1 MGYEPPPWMQGIG
14 RPVGGPRPRRVDSEG
29 RANMPT
35 DKNRRKR
42 LDNRLAE
49 SKRRGGA
56 MVAGIDHTKIR
67 KTKKGNYYVY
77 NYQNGRQ
84 VGKPRKA
91 TEAEIRAYKTKGT
104 GSGGGGNGD
113 GTTTRTTR
121 RSGGSGSGGSGS
133 SGSSSSSTSTGS
145 SAQKSSYSKP
155 VEQVKI
161 DWEKMYAPARKQI
174 DNMRAEVARRRK
186 VDEDNWTAYK
196 TWAEGMATKTAAAL
210 KANND
215 ATNAAVKATNT
226 SAMESINKHVEQA
239 RAAMGESGSLGAAT
253 GAASMSADA
262 AASAAQGATEGAL
275 IGDAQKSYDALAT
288 AANSMDQYNVAMAK
302 ATYDNAHNQALY
314 GIDTKS
320 TEIDQAIAAAKLDK
334 FYKDRQYNL
343 DLEAAEWLR
352 GYRDRSL
359 DASIA
364 QADRTADIQ
373 EAANDARAAD
383 TAQRASDS
391 AEQQVERAAKMIR
404 EKMSSAN
411 YNEADGQSSGEF
423 MKDMAADIVATYPNM
438 SGVAIIQAMQ
448 AAFRTRLSG
457 HVNAL
462 QDLDEFLKRMGRG
475 SPGIKY
481 WQKINPDFVP
491 R

>member
-1 MGYEPPPWMQGIG
+1 MSTNIPGLSGITPPGY
-14 RPVGGPRPRRVDSEG
+14 GPRPRRVDSKG
-29 RANMPT
+29 RVNMPT
-35 DKNRRKR
+35 DKNKNKR
-42 LDNRLAE
+42 LSNRLAE
-49 SKRRGGA
+49 SRKRAGKG
-56 MVAGIDHTKIR
+56 VAIDFTKMR
-67 KTKKGNYYVY
+67 KLKKGYWVY
-77 NYQNGRQ
+77 NYKDGKQ

-91 TEAEIRAYKTKGT
+91 TAAEIRAYKNKGT
-104 GSGGGGNGD
+104 GSSGGGSTVTSPRLPPSSGNRG
-113 GTTTRTTR
+113 
-121 RSGGSGSGGSGS
+121 GS
-133 SGSSSSSTSTGS
+133 SGGGRSSSKSSSSSGGS
-145 SAQKSSYSKP
+145 KKQKSSYSKP

-215 ATNAAVKATNT
+215 ATNAAVKETNT
-226 SAMESINKHVEQA
+226 SAMESINKHVDQA
-239 RAAMGESGSLGAAT
+239 RQSLGTSGSLGTAT

-275 IGDAQKSYDALAT
+275 IGDAQKSYDAMTA
-288 AANSMDQYNVAMAK
+288 AANSMDQYNVSMAK
-302 ATYDNAHNQALY
+302 SAYDNAHNQAQY

-359 DASIA
+359 DASIK
-364 QADRTADIQ
+364 QAERTADIA
-373 EAANDARAAD
+373 EGANDAKIAD
-383 TAQRASDS
+383 AKQRASAE

-404 EKMSSAN
+404 EKMSSEG
-411 YNEADGQSSGEF
+411 YNAEDGKSSGEF
-423 MKDMAADIVATYPNM
+423 MKDMAADLVATYPNM

-448 AAFRTRLSG
+448 AAFRTRFSD

-481 WQKINPDFVP
+481 WQKINGDFVP

>member
-1 MGYEPPPWMQGIG
+1 M
-14 RPVGGPRPRRVDSEG
+14 
-29 RANMPT
+29 
-35 DKNRRKR
+35 
-42 LDNRLAE
+42 
-49 SKRRGGA
+49 
-56 MVAGIDHTKIR
+56 
-67 KTKKGNYYVY
+67 
-77 NYQNGRQ
+77 
-84 VGKPRKA
+84 
-91 TEAEIRAYKTKGT
+91 
-104 GSGGGGNGD
+104 
-113 GTTTRTTR
+113 
-121 RSGGSGSGGSGS
+121 
-133 SGSSSSSTSTGS
+133 
-145 SAQKSSYSKP
+145 
-155 VEQVKI
+155 KI

-215 ATNAAVKATNT
+215 ATNAAVKETNT
-226 SAMESINKHVEQA
+226 SAMESINKHVDQA
-239 RAAMGESGSLGAAT
+239 RQSLGTSGSLGTAT

-275 IGDAQKSYDALAT
+275 IGDAQKSYDAMTA
-288 AANSMDQYNVAMAK
+288 AANSMDQYNVSMAK
-302 ATYDNAHNQALY
+302 SAYDNAHNQAQY

-359 DASIA
+359 DASIK
-364 QADRTADIQ
+364 QAERTAEIA
-373 EAANDARAAD
+373 EGANDAKVAD
-383 TAQRASDS
+383 AAQRASVE

-404 EKMSSAN
+404 EKMSSEG
-411 YNEADGQSSGEF
+411 YNAEDGKSSGEF
-423 MKDMAADIVATYPNM
+423 MKDMAADLVATYPNM

-448 AAFRTRLSG
+448 AAFRTRFSD

-481 WQKINPDFVP
+481 WQKINGDFVP